1 MIKES
6 ITKKIK
12 SNENLQEVFGMFG
25 GGKKKEKPKA
35 SGGGRDKNVQQLL
48 LNIFKMKGTDQFVAA
63 YNKNPGLF
71 VSAVRLGVEGLPKD
85 NRFRNPLM
93 KRYKPYI
100 DKLFKVNPK
109 GIEKERQ
116 SEFGRETEKFV
127 FALQDYAKDEMDP
140 NLKQLAKNLEKI
152 R

>member
-1 MIKES
+1 MKITKSQLQQIIKE
-6 ITKKIK
+6 
-12 SNENLQEVFGMFG
+12 ELQTELFGF
-25 GGKKKEKPKA
+25 GKKKEEPKA
-35 SGGGRDKNVQQLL
+35 AESSGAPDLTKLL
-48 LNIFKMKGTDQFVAA
+48 VNLSKMKGANQLVAV

-71 VSAVRLGVEGLPKD
+71 VSAVRLGVEGLPGD

-100 DKLFKVNPK
+100 DKVFKVNPK

-116 SEFGRETEKFV
+116 SEFARETEKFV